1 MKVTLEMVR
10 VELNLLRDAGL
21 SEREIARQLDLHQ
34 VHSNARSLRHWY
46 SGKTQCRTVEYM
58 ALREL
63 NANLEGGN
71 GP

>member
-1 MKVTLEMVR
+1 MNITLEMVQT
-10 VELNLLRDAGL
+10 VLDALKDQGL
-21 SEREIARQLDLHQ
+21 DSREIARRLELHQ